1 MLRCDLTVILTFP
14 YISRLSHRPPNL
26 FNTSNNPLVSTASL
40 LPAEPFCTSNT
51 SATNMLRQPSSSN
64 LAEPKPPRTCVDLV
78 GRLRNPYR
86 HYTAELQRTAYVSA
100 QVEERAKKIS
110 AQRVFREHH
119 QIRTDARGC
128 RAISKITEEILY
140 LAPLAL
146 FLIVL
151 VLLVITL
158 HQGLRNALEGDKH
171 ALER

>member
-1 MLRCDLTVILTFP
+1 MST
-14 YISRLSHRPPNL
+14 SRPTKVP
-26 FNTSNNPLVSTASL
+26 
-40 LPAEPFCTSNT
+40 
-51 SATNMLRQPSSSN
+51 QPT
-64 LAEPKPPRTCVDLV
+64 PPRTYVDLV

-86 HYTAELQRTAYVSA
+86 QYTAELQRTAYVSA

-128 RAISKITEEILY
+128 RAISNITEEILY

-158 HQGLRNALEGDKH
+158 QQGIRNALEGDK
-171 ALER
+171 